1 MKIRRLRD
9 FINLGILLMLMGTL
23 PACAHDQPIADA
35 QCHGEGCRADHYV
48 IGPGDVLHISVWKDA
63 SLERIDTV
71 RPDGMISFPLINEI
85 QASGQSPM
93 QLQKTIA
100 DRLRQYMNDPEV
112 SVVVQE
118 VHSFAVSVL
127 GEVKTP
133 GRYELK
139 NQATVLDVLAQA
151 GGLSEFASPSKIV
164 ILRDDN
170 GVQHRILFDYNTAV
184 YGDQPP
190 FYVHPGDIITVP

>member
-1 MKIRRLRD
+1 MKRRLRD
-9 FINLGILLMLMGTL
+9 YLNLGILLMFVGIL
-23 PACAHDQPIADA
+23 PACAHDQPVADY
-35 QCHGEGCRADHYV
+35 QCHGDGCRADHYV
-48 IGPGDVLHISVWKDA
+48 IGPGDILHISVWKDA

-85 QASGQSPM
+85 QASGQTPM

-170 GVQHRILFDYNTAV
+170 GVKHRILFDYNTAV
-184 YGDQPP
+184 YGDEPP

>member
-1 MKIRRLRD
+1 MI
-9 FINLGILLMLMGTL
+9 LGVLALLLGSL
-23 PACAHDQPIADA
+23 VACAEDQPVADGP
-35 QCHGEGCRADHYV
+35 CHGESCRIEKYV

-71 RPDGMISFPLINEI
+71 RPDGMISFPLINEV
-85 QASGQSPM
+85 QAAGLTPM
-93 QLQKTIA
+93 QLQKTVS
-100 DRLRQYMNDPEV
+100 DRLRQYMSDPEV

-139 NQATVLDVLAQA
+139 DDATVLDVLAQA

-164 ILRDDN
+164 ILRDED
-170 GVQHRILFDYNTAV
+170 GTKRRIMFDYNTAV
-184 YGDQPP
+184 YGTEQP
-190 FYVHPGDIITVP
+190 FYVRPGDIITVP

>member
-1 MKIRRLRD
+1 MPIHLRELSN
-9 FINLGILLMLMGTL
+9 IGILLMLLGIL
-23 PACAHDQPIADA
+23 PACAHDQPVVDT
-35 QCHGEGCRADHYV
+35 QCHGEGCRTDHYV
-48 IGPGDVLHISVWKDA
+48 IGPGDVLHISVWKDS

-164 ILRDDN
+164 ILRDAN
-170 GVQHRILFDYNTAV
+170 GVMHRILFDYNSAV
-184 YGDQPP
+184 YGDEPP
-190 FYVHPGDIITVP
+190 FYVHPGDIISVP

>member
-1 MKIRRLRD
+1 MRRHLRD
-9 FINLGILLMLMGTL
+9 IMTLGFLALLLGSL
-23 PACAHDQPIADA
+23 AACAHDQPVADGP
-35 QCHGEGCRADHYV
+35 CHGESCRVEKYV

-85 QASGQSPM
+85 QAAGLTPL
-93 QLQKTIA
+93 QLQKTLS
-100 DRLRQYMNDPEV
+100 DHLRQYMSDPEV

-164 ILRDDN
+164 ILRDED
-170 GVQHRILFDYNTAV
+170 GAKKRIMFDYDTAV
-184 YGDQPP
+184 YGEEPP
-190 FYVHPGDIITVP
+190 FYVHPGDIISVP

>member
-1 MKIRRLRD
+1 MT
-9 FINLGILLMLMGTL
+9 LGFLALLLGSLT
-23 PACAHDQPIADA
+23 ACAHDQPIADGP
-35 QCHGEGCRADHYV
+35 CHGESCRVEKYV

-71 RPDGMISFPLINEI
+71 RPDGMISFPLINEV
-85 QASGQSPM
+85 QASGLTPL
-93 QLQKTIA
+93 QLQKTLS
-100 DRLRQYMNDPEV
+100 DRLRQYMSDPEV

-164 ILRDDN
+164 ILRDED
-170 GVQHRILFDYNTAV
+170 GAQKRIMFDYDTAV
-184 YGDQPP
+184 YGEEPP
-190 FYVHPGDIITVP
+190 FYVHPGDIISVP

>member
-1 MKIRRLRD
+1 MKRRLRD
-9 FINLGILLMLMGTL
+9 YLNLGILLMFVGIL
-23 PACAHDQPIADA
+23 PACAHDQPVSDY

-48 IGPGDVLHISVWKDA
+48 IGPGDILHISVWKDA

-85 QASGQSPM
+85 QASGQTPM
-93 QLQKTIA
+93 QLQKSIA

-170 GVQHRILFDYNTAV
+170 GVKHRILFDYNTAV
-184 YGDQPP
+184 YGDEPP
-190 FYVHPGDIITVP
+190 FFVHPGDIITVP

>member
-1 MKIRRLRD
+1 MKRHLRD
-9 FINLGILLMLMGTL
+9 LMFPMVLALLLGSLA
-23 PACAHDQPIADA
+23 ACAEDQPVAEGP
-35 QCHGEGCRADHYV
+35 CHGEGCRVEKYV

-63 SLERIDTV
+63 SLERVDTV
-71 RPDGMISFPLINEI
+71 RPDGMISFPLINEV
-85 QASGQSPM
+85 QAAGLTPM
-93 QLQKTIA
+93 QLQKTVS
-100 DRLRQYMNDPEV
+100 DRLRQYMSDPEV

-139 NQATVLDVLAQA
+139 NDATVLDVLAQA

-164 ILRDDN
+164 ILRDED
-170 GVQHRILFDYNTAV
+170 GSKRRILFDYNTAV
-184 YGDQPP
+184 YGTEQP
-190 FYVHPGDIITVP
+190 FYVRPGDIITVP

>member
-1 MKIRRLRD
+1 MKLHLRE
-9 FINLGILLMLMGTL
+9 FFNMGILLMLLGIL
-23 PACAHDQPIADA
+23 PACAHDQPVADNL
-35 QCHGEGCRADHYV
+35 CHGEGCRADHYV
-48 IGPGDVLHISVWKDA
+48 IGPGDILHISVWQDA

-93 QLQKTIA
+93 QLQKSIA
-100 DRLRQYMNDPEV
+100 DKLRQYMNDPEV

-164 ILRDDN
+164 ILRDEN
-170 GVQHRILFDYNTAV
+170 GTKHRILFDYNTAV
-184 YGDQPP
+184 YGDEPP
-190 FYVHPGDIITVP
+190 FYVHPGDIISVP

>member
-1 MKIRRLRD
+1 MTLHLRD
-9 FINLGILLMLMGTL
+9 FMKLGILSLLLGSL
-23 PACAHDQPIADA
+23 IACAHDEPIVDS
-35 QCHGEGCRADHYV
+35 QCHGESCRVEKYV

-63 SLERIDTV
+63 TLERIDTV
-71 RPDGMISFPLINEI
+71 RPDGMISFPLINEV
-85 QASGQSPM
+85 QASGLTPM
-93 QLQKTIA
+93 QLQKTLA
-100 DRLRQYMNDPEV
+100 DRLRQYMSDPEV

-139 NQATVLDVLAQA
+139 NDATVLDVLAQA

-164 ILRDDN
+164 ILRDED
-170 GVQHRILFDYNTAV
+170 GSKHRIMFDYNTAV
-184 YGDQPP
+184 YGEEPP